1 MASVGAVST
10 IQAAQRPLSSGRP
23 QPVAAPQARARTAG
37 PAVVD
42 DISAAGRRA
51 AAARVQTLR
60 QLERYATGPVTPK
73 IDLTAP
79 QNLDQTHKNLTTSRE
94 VVPSR
99 LTGMMIEKR
108 AEAMRASDGVNR
120 RVQSG
125 QNPLG
130 PGWNAGPPESQ
141 RANRPGKD
149 ILDAAKKMRESGS
162 GLSASIAR
170 GQGMLKAGSIKDLNT
185 EGIRR
190 MLRGPGARQ
199 Q

>member
-1 MASVGAVST
+1 MASVGAVRNA
-10 IQAAQRPLSSGRP
+10 QAVSRPISGATER
-23 QPVAAPQARARTAG
+23 PVATPQARARTAG

-42 DISAAGRRA
+42 DISAAGRQA
-51 AAARVQTLR
+51 AAKRSQTLR

-79 QNLDQTHKNLTTSRE
+79 QNLDQTHKTLSTSRE
-94 VVPSR
+94 VIPSR
-99 LTGMMIEKR
+99 LTGMVIEKR
-108 AEAMRASDGVNR
+108 AEAMRSSDGLNR

-130 PGWNAGPPESQ
+130 PGWTAGPPEAQ
-141 RANRPGKD
+141 RAHRPGKD
-149 ILDAAKKMRESGS
+149 ILDAAKKMRETGT
-162 GLSASIAR
+162 GMSASIAR

-199 Q
+199 

>member
-1 MASVGAVST
+1 MASVGAVT
-10 IQAAQRPLSSGRP
+10 NAQAPRPPSGGRL
-23 QPVAAPQARARTAG
+23 QPVVARQARARPAG

-51 AAARVQTLR
+51 AAKRTQTLR
-60 QLERYATGPVTPK
+60 QLERYSTGPVTPK

-130 PGWNAGPPESQ
+130 PGWTAGPPEAQ

-149 ILDAAKKMRESGS
+149 ILDAAKKMRETGT
-162 GLSASIAR
+162 GMSASIAR

-190 MLRGPGARQ
+190 MLQGPGARQ